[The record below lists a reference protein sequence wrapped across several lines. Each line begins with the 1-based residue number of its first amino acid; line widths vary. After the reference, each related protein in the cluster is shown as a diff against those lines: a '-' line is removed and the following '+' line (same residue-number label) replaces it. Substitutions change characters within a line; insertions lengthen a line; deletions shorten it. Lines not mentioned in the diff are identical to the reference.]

1 MLRLKCI
8 NKKKMLKISKKEV
21 RTKEFHGQRQI
32 TDIFTIDLNKVVV
45 SDKVSCNNGKECRFT
60 VGYQVDGDNDT
71 TIYQDT

>member
-8 NKKKMLKISKKEV
+8 NKKKMLKFGQKEV

-45 SDKVSCNNGKECRFT
+45 SDKVSCNNRKECRFT

>member
-8 NKKKMLKISKKEV
+8 NKKKMLKFGQKEV

-45 SDKVSCNNGKECRFT
+45 SDKVSCNNGKECRFI
-60 VGYQVDGDNDT
+60 VGYHGRWGQ
-71 TIYQDT
+71 